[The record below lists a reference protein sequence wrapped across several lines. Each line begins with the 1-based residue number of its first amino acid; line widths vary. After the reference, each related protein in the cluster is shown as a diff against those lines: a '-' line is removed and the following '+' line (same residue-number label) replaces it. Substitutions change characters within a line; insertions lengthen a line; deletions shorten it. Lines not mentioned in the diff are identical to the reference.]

1 MYIEKGSMLDTL
13 ACQKACVT
21 PPPSPKLKYFLLHYM
36 LTSYSDIKHVET

>member
-1 MYIEKGSMLDTL
+1 MLDTL

-21 PPPSPKLKYFLLHYM
+21 PPSPKLKYFLLHYM